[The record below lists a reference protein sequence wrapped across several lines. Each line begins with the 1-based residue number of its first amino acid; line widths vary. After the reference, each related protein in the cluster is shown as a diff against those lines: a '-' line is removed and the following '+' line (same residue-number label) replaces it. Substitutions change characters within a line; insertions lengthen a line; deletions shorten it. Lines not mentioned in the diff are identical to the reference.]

1 MQLKKIIA
9 VIIIIILL
17 ITITC
22 SIFILPS
29 KEVKVIED
37 VISIQ
42 NKIDDNINIYTN
54 TFDNPNVIIDP
65 YGISPLTA
73 LITFKTED
81 LVKIK
86 VVIKGKDNSSDI
98 IYSENNESNA
108 HIIPIYGLYPN
119 YENTVILS
127 TPSKTKELT
136 IKTNDI
142 DINLVS
148 TFSVDKPNQL
158 NLISMEHGVV
168 GLDQNNEIRFYLKGN
183 YTHDIV
189 IDDDNNLILSTN
201 RYDNNGNNTGIV
213 KMNLLGKILCEYNLK
228 DGYKGLIDEIDKTK
242 IILLSKNV
250 IEYDIQTGYIYNEY
264 DISEFDDNWL
274 DLIYTGSEIILVG
287 TKYDLYF
294 DYKTKKLSKL
304 VSTET
309 VDSKFSTI
317 LVDLPKINTATIFQ
331 DNLYTYTRGDTQ
343 ITSQEKIYDIK
354 DLVINELFFYKLSKG
369 IYISS
374 YNKTIESKK
383 YISTLLYKEND
394 TDVKVYKEYDRLVI
408 EGNFKSDDEVYIILD
423 KLFDKHIY
431 KFDSNKKVF
440 YINSYGLKGQY
451 SIYIK
456 VNNKIMKTDKYVNF

>member
-1 MQLKKIIA
+1 M
-9 VIIIIILL
+9 
-17 ITITC
+17 
-22 SIFILPS
+22 
-29 KEVKVIED
+29 
-37 VISIQ
+37 
-42 NKIDDNINIYTN
+42 
-54 TFDNPNVIIDP
+54 
-65 YGISPLTA
+65 
-73 LITFKTED
+73 
-81 LVKIK
+81 
-86 VVIKGKDNSSDI
+86 
-98 IYSENNESNA
+98 
-108 HIIPIYGLYPN
+108 
-119 YENTVILS
+119 
-127 TPSKTKELT
+127 
-136 IKTNDI
+136 
-142 DINLVS
+142 
-148 TFSVDKPNQL
+148 DKPNQL

-228 DGYKGLIDEIDKTK
+228 DGYKGLIDKVDGTK

-274 DLIYTGSEIILVG
+274 DLIYTGSEIVLVG

-317 LVDLPKINTATIFQ
+317 LVDLPKINSATIFQ
-331 DNLYTYTRGDTQ
+331 DNLYTYTRDDTQ